1 MSWSFADREGEFA
14 ALEVPGPVL
23 PSPPPEAP
31 APGADAGKAAKETS
45 GRKGSGRGGNDK
57 GAGAAAG
64 PAAAAF
70 GAVFPLATLAADPRF
85 ALAAAVAAMASGK
98 RTRDALA
105 RAEAA
110 WVVCIMLFDTY
121 L

>member
-1 MSWSFADREGEFA
+1 LLRTD
-14 ALEVPGPVL
+14 ALPVL
-23 PSPPPEAP
+23 LAVCN
-31 APGADAGKAAKETS
+31 
-45 GRKGSGRGGNDK
+45 GSRGGNDK

-110 WVVCIMLFDTY
+110 WVVCIMLFDAC